1 MSLRSLDTRTWF
13 RAPLRQVA
21 KQIDRWESPSPGVEY
36 RLIGVKWWGGGVH
49 IHDTVGGSET
59 RATQL
64 RRVCADDLVINKIWA
79 RHGSVAVVPE
89 AFDGC
94 YGSGEF
100 PTFQLDL
107 SQVSPRWL
115 HWLAQS
121 KSFWAECEELSRGT
135 SGKNRIKPERFLGIQ
150 IPLPPLP
157 EQQRIVVWLDSLAA
171 RVSAAKALWSER
183 TEDYRQLTRGLLF
196 TSDAQPEPTPF
207 SSLLTRRPLDVEV
220 EPDGEYTFGGVY
232 CFGRGM
238 FRREPKRGSEFAY
251 KQLTR
256 IHAGEFCYPKLMAW
270 EGAFAVVPPECDG
283 CVVSPEFPVF
293 TINSELVLP
302 EVLDAYFRLPET
314 WETLAGSSTGTN
326 LRRRRLNPTTLLAAD
341 MPLPP
346 MALQEKFRAVTNHLK
361 AAEAELGAIET
372 NLAALMPSALAQV
385 FGG

>member
-1 MSLRSLDTRTWF
+1 M
-13 RAPLRQVA
+13 
-21 KQIDRWESPSPGVEY
+21 
-36 RLIGVKWWGGGVH
+36 
-49 IHDTVGGSET
+49 
-59 RATQL
+59 
-64 RRVCADDLVINKIWA
+64 
-79 RHGSVAVVPE
+79 
-89 AFDGC
+89 
-94 YGSGEF
+94 
-100 PTFQLDL
+100 
-107 SQVSPRWL
+107 
-115 HWLAQS
+115 
-121 KSFWAECEELSRGT
+121 
-135 SGKNRIKPERFLGIQ
+135 
-150 IPLPPLP
+150 
-157 EQQRIVVWLDSLAA
+157 
-171 RVSAAKALWSER
+171 
-183 TEDYRQLTRGLLF
+183 
-196 TSDAQPEPTPF
+196 
-207 SSLLTRRPLDVEV
+207 LTRRPLDVEV

-372 NLAALMPSALAQV
+372 DLAALMPSALAQV

>member
-1 MSLRSLDTRTWF
+1 MKIAGMSEARFGEVLQHTAETTAIMSGHSYRQVTVRLWGKGVVLRGIVDGNNIAAHEQSVVRAGQFIFSRIDARNAAFGLVPPELDGAVVSNDFPSFDVDKSRLLARYLDWYSRSGDF
-13 RAPLRQVA
+13 LRQCVA
-21 KQIDRWESPSPGVEY
+21 NSSGSTNRV
-36 RLIGVKWWGGGVH
+36 RL
-49 IHDTVGGSET
+49 DE
-59 RATQL
+59 
-64 RRVCADDLVINKIWA
+64 
-79 RHGSVAVVPE
+79 VA
-89 AFDGC
+89 FR
-94 YGSGEF
+94 
-100 PTFQLDL
+100 QMRL
-107 SQVSPRWL
+107 
-115 HWLAQS
+115 
-121 KSFWAECEELSRGT
+121 
-135 SGKNRIKPERFLGIQ
+135 
-150 IPLPPLP
+150 PLPPLP
-157 EQQRIVVWLDSLAA
+157 EQERIVAWLDSLAA
-171 RVSAAKALWSER
+171 RVSAAKTLWSER
-183 TEDYRQLTRGLLF
+183 IEDYRQLTRGLLF
-196 TSDAQPEPTPF
+196 TSDARPEPTPF
-207 SSLLTRRPLDVEV
+207 STLLTRRPLDVEV
-220 EPDGEYTFGGVY
+220 EPDGEYPFGGVY

-372 NLAALMPSALAQV
+372 DLAALMPSALAQV